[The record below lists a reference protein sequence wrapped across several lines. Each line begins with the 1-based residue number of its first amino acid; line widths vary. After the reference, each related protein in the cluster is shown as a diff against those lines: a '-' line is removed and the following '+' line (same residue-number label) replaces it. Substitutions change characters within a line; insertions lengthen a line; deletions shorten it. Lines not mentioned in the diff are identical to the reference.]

1 MSSISEVLLPGVSSK
16 FQVETMTG
24 DRLVISQSNKI
35 LSPTDF
41 SAMK

>member
-1 MSSISEVLLPGVSSK
+1 MAKLRGVVL
-16 FQVETMTG
+16 
-24 DRLVISQSNKI
+24 SQSNKI